1 MGNNVFFATPLTE
14 SEGIVTQSQTRT
26 AQAAPDLLDAPEFHE
41 LARRKNA
48 VSIALTAAML
58 AIYFGFIFLIA
69 FRKDLVGAKLSANVT
84 WGIPLG
90 VGTILAACALTGAY
104 VAWANRKYDPMVEDL
119 RKRRGI

>member
-1 MGNNVFFATPLTE
+1 MKEAETPD
-14 SEGIVTQSQTRT
+14 TQGLQGM
-26 AQAAPDLLDAPEFHE
+26 LDAPEFHD

-48 VSIALTAAML
+48 ISLGLTLAML

-90 VGTILAACALTGAY
+90 IGVILSAWILTGVY
-104 VAWANRKYDPMVEDL
+104 VAWANRIYDPMTADL
-119 RKRRGI
+119 RKKWGK

>member
-1 MGNNVFFATPLTE
+1 VTE
-14 SEGIVTQSQTRT
+14 TKTQ
-26 AQAAPDLLDAPEFHE
+26 AGHAAPDLLEDPDFHD

-48 VSIALTAAML
+48 VSAVLTLAML
-58 AIYFGFIFLIA
+58 AIYFGFICLIA

-104 VAWANRKYDPMVEDL
+104 VAWANRKYDPMVEAL
-119 RKRRGI
+119 RRKRGV